1 MTTPEIF
8 TIGHSTLQFDE
19 FVELL
24 RRHSVTA
31 VADVRS
37 APYSRFNP
45 AFNREVLQTSLR
57 ESGIEYVFLGGELGG
72 RPKDPT
78 CYENNRVSYVKI
90 SQTPLFH
97 AGLDR
102 LLQRREFHR
111 IAMMCAEQ
119 DPVACHRA
127 LLVARVLASRA
138 VPVVHIHADGS
149 LETHA
154 VAETRL
160 LRILGL
166 PAEDLFRTREELLVE
181 AYALQELRVA
191 YVAPTADR
199 SFESEHR

>member
-1 MTTPEIF
+1 MTTPEIL

-24 RRHSVTA
+24 RRHGVTA

-37 APYSRFNP
+37 SPYSRFNP
-45 AFNREVLQTSLR
+45 AFNREAFHASLR
-57 ESGIEYVFLGGELGG
+57 ASGVGYVFLGEQLGG

-78 CYENNRVSYVKI
+78 CYENNRVSYGKM
-90 SQTPLFH
+90 SQTALFH

-102 LLQRREFHR
+102 LCQESECHR

-119 DPVACHRA
+119 DPVTCHRT
-127 LLVARVLASRA
+127 LLVARVLASRS
-138 VPVVHIHADGS
+138 VPVLHIHADGS

-154 VAETRL
+154 HAETRL
-160 LRILGL
+160 LRLVGL
-166 PAEDLFRTREELLVE
+166 PTEDLFRTREELLAE

-191 YVAPTADR
+191 YVTPTEEPPFR
-199 SFESEHR
+199 SEHR